1 MEVMACSSEY
11 RPSFICTVGT
21 LLNSSCENTSLTKN
35 RDIYVISDELSKE
48 DVELLSWRTNN
59 QYCEKDT
66 ICSHHL
72 CYFLKY
78 FQKNQKACCDP
89 FQRHSV
95 PLTKKNNLRVITLQ
109 KAKDVKENKNIIL
122 VPGKLLCSNCRKSI

>member
-1 MEVMACSSEY
+1 MCCGVILVHTLTVYCFFLTMEVMACSSEY

-78 FQKNQKACCDP
+78 FEK
-89 FQRHSV
+89 
-95 PLTKKNNLRVITLQ
+95 TKKPVVIHF
-109 KAKDVKENKNIIL
+109 KDIL
-122 VPGKLLCSNCRKSI
+122 FP